1 MNRTGIWV
9 YNIFVNERGETK
21 MKWCVLNYDFNS
33 KRVVSYNI
41 FNNSRFNDGLK
52 KLKEEYDSET
62 FVEDLRQLCV
72 YCFWSKRE
80 YEISVGDLFE
90 TDPFAYE
97 KIDVYDQILPNI
109 EVLADYIRENW
120 DND

>member
-1 MNRTGIWV
+1 
-9 YNIFVNERGETK
+9 

-33 KRVVSYNI
+33 KKIVSYNI

-52 KLKEEYDSET
+52 KLKGEYNPET

-90 TDPFAYE
+90 EDPSAYE

>member
-1 MNRTGIWV
+1 MQW
-9 YNIFVNERGETK
+9 F
-21 MKWCVLNYDFNS
+21 VLNYDFNS
-33 KRVVSYNI
+33 KKVVDYNI
-41 FNNSRFNDGLK
+41 FNNIKFSRGVNELVEKYDGDFK
-52 KLKEEYDSET
+52 D
-62 FVEDLRQLCV
+62 FVLNLNSLAK

-90 TDPFAYE
+90 QDINAYE